1 MKAVFVT
8 GTDTEVGKTLVCG
21 LLAHYL
27 NEKGLRVVT
36 QKWIQTGSVDDIP
49 EDISTHLCLM
59 DRDISHIEAFRAE
72 VCPYQFKMPAS
83 AHLAS
88 ELEDLRIDPKRIRKS
103 TQKLGRAFDRV
114 VIEGIGGVLVP
125 YSREGLVIDMV
136 QTLDLPVVVVARNRL
151 GGINHTLLTIEAL
164 QARGL
169 KILGIVFNSCEYED
183 ARIAQDN
190 PEIVAELSGQ
200 RILGTLPWT
209 KELYALHD
217 AFEPIGDAI
226 ESEWNQASGAVA

>member
-21 LLAHYL
+21 LLARYL

-36 QKWIQTGSVDDIP
+36 QKWIQTGSEDDIP
-49 EDISTHLCLM
+49 EDIATHLCLM
-59 DRDISHIEAFRAE
+59 DRDVSHIEAYQSD
-72 VCPYQFKMPAS
+72 VCPYQLKMPAS

-88 ELEDLRIDPKRIRKS
+88 EMESRIIDPKRIRKS
-103 TQKLGRAFDRV
+103 TLKLMQAFDRV
-114 VIEGIGGVLVP
+114 VVEGIGGALVP

-136 QTLDLPVVVVARNRL
+136 QSLDLPVVVVARNKL
-151 GGINHTLLTIEAL
+151 GGINHTLLTVEAL

-169 KILGIVFNSCEYED
+169 KILGIVFNSSEYED
-183 ARIAQDN
+183 ARVAQDN
-190 PEIVAELSGQ
+190 PQIVADISGQ
-200 RILGTLPWT
+200 RILGILPWT

-217 AFEPIGDAI
+217 AFEPIGDTI
-226 ESEWNQASGAVA
+226 ESVWDQDGEAA